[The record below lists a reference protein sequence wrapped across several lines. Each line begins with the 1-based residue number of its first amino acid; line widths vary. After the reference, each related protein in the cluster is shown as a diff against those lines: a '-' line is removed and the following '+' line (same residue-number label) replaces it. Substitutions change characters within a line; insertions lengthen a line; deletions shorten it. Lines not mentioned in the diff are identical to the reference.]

1 MSAWERFDFAETT
14 STNDEVKKLCETEQG
29 GKKLMVT
36 AARQTA
42 GRGRR
47 GRSWIS
53 MDGNLFVSFGVEVE
67 PRTLGQITFVIG
79 LSLLEAIRH
88 FAPKIDV
95 KLKWPND
102 VLVNGSKISGI
113 LLEKAAGN
121 YLVVGVGVNVA
132 SAPQGEGISYAIT
145 SLKEAGITTDKES
158 FLQVFAKVFDER
170 LSELKSKGFAPIRE
184 AWLNNAKNLGQ
195 KITVNMEHES
205 KEGKFLGID
214 ENGALLL
221 EREGK
226 TEKIYAGDIF
236 YLEEK

>member
-1 MSAWERFDFAETT
+1 MAAWKRYDFAETT
-14 STNDEVKKLCETEQG
+14 STNDEVKKLCEMAQS
-29 GKKLMVT
+29 GKNFMVT
-36 AARQTA
+36 ASRQTA

-67 PRTLGQITFVIG
+67 ARALGQITFVIG
-79 LSLLEAIRH
+79 LSLLETIRY

-95 KLKWPND
+95 CLKWPND
-102 VLVNGSKISGI
+102 VLVNSSKISGI
-113 LLEKAAGN
+113 LLERAAEN

-132 SAPQGEGISYAIT
+132 AAPQGEGINYGVT

-158 FLQVFAKVFDER
+158 FLQVFAKVFAER
-170 LSELKSKGFAPIRE
+170 LSELKTQGFAHIRE
-184 AWLNNAKNLGQ
+184 IWLNNAKNLGG

-205 KEGKFLGID
+205 KEGQFLGID

-221 EREGK
+221 ERDGK